1 MRIFELKQKALTSEN
16 REYILGSQDTNS
28 HACYMIYGL
37 MEPHE
42 KGRVINPGKGHEEI
56 VLAIKGDLYIT
67 GFYTICLKEGSAFH
81 IKEDLECFLENKA
94 ESEAVYIIA
103 GGHSEKDHHTVF

>member
-16 REYILGSQDTNS
+16 REYILGSQDTGS

-37 MEPHE
+37 MKPHE

-67 GFYTICLKEGSAFH
+67 GYYTICLKEGSAFH
-81 IKEDLECFLENKA
+81 IKGDHECFLENKD
-94 ESEAVYIIA
+94 ESDAVYVIS
-103 GGHSEKDHHTVF
+103 GGHAEKGHH

>member
-16 REYILGSQDTNS
+16 REHILGFQDTGS

-37 MEPHE
+37 MKPHE

-56 VLAIKGDLYIT
+56 VLAIKGALHIT
-67 GFYTICLKEGSAFH
+67 GYYTICLKEGYAFH
-81 IKEDLECFLENKA
+81 IKGDHECFLENKD
-94 ESEAVYIIA
+94 ESDAVYVIA
-103 GGHSEKDHHTVF
+103 GGHSEKDHH

>member
-16 REYILGSQDTNS
+16 REYILGFQDTGS

-37 MEPHE
+37 MKPHE
-42 KGRVINPGKGHEEI
+42 KARVINPGKGHEEI

-67 GFYTICLKEGSAFH
+67 GYYTNCLKEGSACH
-81 IKEDLECFLENKA
+81 IKGDHECFLENKD
-94 ESEAVYIIA
+94 ESDAAYVIS
-103 GGHSEKDHHTVF
+103 GGHAEKGHH